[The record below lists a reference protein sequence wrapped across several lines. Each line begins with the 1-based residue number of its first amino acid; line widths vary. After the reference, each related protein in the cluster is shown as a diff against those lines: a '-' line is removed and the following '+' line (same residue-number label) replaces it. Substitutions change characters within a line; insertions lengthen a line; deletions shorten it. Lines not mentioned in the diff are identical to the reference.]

1 MTIFVNES
9 SESIDS
15 GLSKMKAAMIE
26 DYAGFMAP
34 NDDIRAKMNEEYAE
48 KFTVTY
54 GKKYIKI
61 TEEGNGVKAFI
72 VAVDNDKKFRKGD
85 ILKPAGWAAPARNKS
100 RGNILDGGY
109 PINWTGPLY
118 LQEIVV
124 GYTQR
129 QWDRTVGWGKV
140 PKEYSVLESDE
151 DEQEN
156 RSIDEDTDD

>member
-26 DYAGFMAP
+26 DYSMFMTP
-34 NDDIRAKMNEEYAE
+34 NNDIRAKMNEEYAE

-54 GKKYIKI
+54 GSKYIKI

-85 ILKPAGWAAPARNKS
+85 ILKPAGWASPARNAA
-100 RGNILDGGY
+100 RGNVLDGGY
-109 PINWTGPLY
+109 PINWTGPLSIRWIEKA
-118 LQEIVV
+118 LNICISNA
-124 GYTQR
+124 
-129 QWDRTVGWGKV
+129 
-140 PKEYSVLESDE
+140 YS
-151 DEQEN
+151 
-156 RSIDEDTDD
+156 R

>member
-26 DYAGFMAP
+26 DYAGFMTP

-85 ILKPAGWAAPARNKS
+85 ILMSASWNAPARNAA
-100 RGNILDGGY
+100 RGNVLEGNF
-109 PINWTGPLY
+109 PMNWTGPLY
-118 LQEIVV
+118 L
-124 GYTQR
+124 
-129 QWDRTVGWGKV
+129 K
-140 PKEYSVLESDE
+140 
-151 DEQEN
+151 
-156 RSIDEDTDD
+156 